1 MSTDFSVHA
10 SDSANHS
17 LNLTYTRHE
26 DYYLPDLEAPET
38 PRISKFGSMRHDYL
52 RTWHRGVFDAMLIKG
67 TLNAHLE
74 EIDRQ
79 ANEMLERLTLQMATD
94 DGQKKDQDVLI
105 RKHAVDHVL
114 EAVLLL
120 GALGFHVFELGVVLV
135 NFERHGEH
143 EGKENHR
150 ADNTDASQ

>member
-1 MSTDFSVHA
+1 MNTDFSVHA

-52 RTWHRGVFDAMLIKG
+52 RTWHRGVFDAMLLKG

-94 DGQKKDQDVLI
+94 EVITEQLKASDQMEWVRRMNSIHNRATERINNELI
-105 RKHAVDHVL
+105 
-114 EAVLLL
+114 
-120 GALGFHVFELGVVLV
+120 F
-135 NFERHGEH
+135 
-143 EGKENHR
+143 
-150 ADNTDASQ
+150 T